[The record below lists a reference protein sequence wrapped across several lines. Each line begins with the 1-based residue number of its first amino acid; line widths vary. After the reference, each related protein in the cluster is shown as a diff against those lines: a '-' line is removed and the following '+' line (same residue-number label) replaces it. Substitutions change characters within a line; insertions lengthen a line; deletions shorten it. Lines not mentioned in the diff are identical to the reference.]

1 MSDQD
6 IIEIGCEHVIR
17 EISNYIDGEITLEL
31 RARLEEHIRGCKHCA
46 AVLDGTT
53 TPYAC
58 WRMAGPSVISSNC
71 PAASPSACS
80 SGSPQ
85 ARKVHK
91 PPTAARTASALPH
104 NINLLRRGRTHL

>member
-53 TPYAC
+53 NTLRLLADGRAFGHLFELP
-58 WRMAGPSVISSNC
+58 RGFTERLQLRL
-71 PAASPSACS
+71 AASSEGA
-80 SGSPQ
+80 
-85 ARKVHK
+85 
-91 PPTAARTASALPH
+91 
-104 NINLLRRGRTHL
+104 